1 MVELIW
7 VVWWLSLL
15 KIVFWEFLLDISCMV
30 NGCVIFIKLKFGF
43 KFLLI
48 FFKVEKVCI
57 IKVKVVGKW
66 KGWL

>member
-1 MVELIW
+1 MV
-7 VVWWLSLL
+7 
-15 KIVFWEFLLDISCMV
+15 K
-30 NGCVIFIKLKFGF
+30 GCVIFIKLKFGF